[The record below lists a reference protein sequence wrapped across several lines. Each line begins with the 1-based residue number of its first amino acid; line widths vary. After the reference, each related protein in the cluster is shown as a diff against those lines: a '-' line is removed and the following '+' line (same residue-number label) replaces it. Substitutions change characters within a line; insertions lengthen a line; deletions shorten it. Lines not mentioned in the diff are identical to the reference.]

1 MLINQNSKPI
11 IQLKR
16 ISKSFPGVQALSEI
30 DFEVFS
36 DEVVAL
42 VGENGAGKST
52 LMKIISG
59 VYEPDSG
66 EFFVDGK
73 IFEHGSI
80 KKAQDV
86 GISIIY
92 QEFTLAPNQTVSANI
107 FLGKEPFL
115 KGILG
120 ELGFVDAKYMYEK
133 SKGLLNQFG
142 AHFSPNM
149 IIRNLSVA
157 NQQMV
162 EIAKSLSSKSKL
174 VIMDEPTSSLGKE
187 EVNVLFEI
195 IRTLKS
201 KGMGIIFI
209 THRLEEVFEISDR
222 IVVLRDGL
230 FVKQMMTSDAT
241 TDNLISLMV
250 GRKLDRTSVKIK
262 SHAINEIILEARN
275 LSRGKVLKNVSFNVR
290 KGEIFGICGLVGAG
304 RTETARALFGADGL
318 DSGDILIEGKKV
330 NIGTPNDAVLEGIAL
345 VPENRQSQGLI
356 SKQSI
361 VRNISL
367 PSLNNLSRK
376 KIVDQKALNKIAN
389 KYIKLLNIKAQ
400 SHNQKVLFLS
410 GGNQQKVVI
419 AKWLAS
425 NPKILILDEPT
436 RGIDVGAK
444 AEIYSIMN
452 DLATQGIGI
461 IMISSEMPEILMMSD
476 RIMVMCEGK
485 ITGILTKEEATQ
497 DKIMAYACG
506 QA

>member
-11 IQLKR
+11 IQLKK
-16 ISKSFPGVQALSEI
+16 ISKSFPGVQALNEI
-30 DFEVFS
+30 DFEVFGG
-36 DEVVAL
+36 EVVAL

-59 VYEPDSG
+59 VYEPDAG
-66 EFFVDGK
+66 EFFVDGNK
-73 IFEHGSI
+73 IEHGGV
-80 KKAQDV
+80 KKAQDR

-115 KGILG
+115 KGLLG
-120 ELGFVDAKYMYEK
+120 KIGIVDSKYMYQK
-133 SKGLLNQFG
+133 SKELLNQFG
-142 AHFSPNM
+142 AHFSPNT

-162 EIAKSLSSKSKL
+162 EIAKSLSSKSKI

-222 IVVLRDGL
+222 IFVLRDGL
-230 FVKQMMTSDAT
+230 FVKQMMTSEAM

-250 GRKLDRTSVKIK
+250 GRKLDRTSLKTK
-262 SHAINEIILEARN
+262 SHATNEIILEARN
-275 LSRGKVLKNVSFNVR
+275 LSRGKVLKNVSFNVK

-318 DSGDILIEGKKV
+318 DYGDILIEGKKV
-330 NIGTPNDAVLEGIAL
+330 KIGTPNDAVVEGIAL

-376 KIVDQKALNKIAN
+376 KIVNQNTLNKIAN
-389 KYIKLLNIKAQ
+389 NYIKLLNIKAQ